1 MALGFWRGFLAGG
14 VVGAIVGSINR
25 YRMEAA
31 EQPVVNPPAEVRVP
45 VRPRGVIRRRHP

>member
-14 VVGAIVGSINR
+14 VVGAIVGSISR
-25 YRMEAA
+25 YRA
-31 EQPVVNPPAEVRVP
+31 EPAEPVVNSPAEVRVP